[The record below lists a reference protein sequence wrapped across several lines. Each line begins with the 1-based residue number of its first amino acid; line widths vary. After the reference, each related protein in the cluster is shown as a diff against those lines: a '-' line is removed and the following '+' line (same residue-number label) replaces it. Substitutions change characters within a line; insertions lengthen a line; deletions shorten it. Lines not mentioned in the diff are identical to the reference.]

1 MASLIEDNRDRSEG
15 MKKAAD
21 EAAMASLDESQVE
34 KKRAKNLKKKAKKAA
49 QKAKKKK
56 EKEATLAAEQSA
68 QQALDNKKAEE
79 DDEWNERYYGPQGKP
94 QKAPPI
100 LSMMGVMPVI
110 NKATY
115 KIRAKHTKAVPL
127 KLADN
132 TTTLIRIPREY
143 TKKPQTVTQEEFA
156 AMSPAEQDVVIGDE
170 INLHVKNV

>member
-1 MASLIEDNRDRSEG
+1 MASLIEDNRDRSVG

-143 TKKPQTVTQEEFA
+143 TKKTTD
-156 AMSPAEQDVVIGDE
+156 SYSGGICS
-170 INLHVKNV
+170 NVAG